1 MLEAQTGSF
10 LSARGMLRE
19 GLLQM
24 AEEIALLAGM
34 EVLSWENKLSF

>member
-10 LSARGMLRE
+10 LSGVGMLRE

-34 EVLSWENKLSF
+34 ELFSSENNL